1 MKIMHHMFL
10 KWILGILTGLTSLTA
25 AFGVEPPQPVQPV
38 PSTQQLAWQRMEMT
52 LFLHFGINTFTDREW
67 GDGKEDPTLFNPADL
82 DANQWVREA
91 KAAGFKLMI
100 LTAKHH
106 DGFCLW
112 PSAYTEHSVKNSA
125 WKNGQGDVVREFI
138 DACHAQGMK
147 TGIYLSPWDRNHP
160 GYGDSPRYNK
170 HFTDQLSEISTTY
183 GPIDEFW
190 FDGACGEGP
199 NGKKQV
205 YDWMAYYDTLYG
217 HYDKTVIAICGP
229 DIRWV
234 GNESGV
240 ARPGESSVQ
249 NASQE
254 RHVGST
260 GQVWYPAECDVSI
273 RPGWFYHASQD
284 QGVKSVDHLLDIYF
298 KSVGRNSVL
307 LLNVP
312 PDQRGL
318 FADADVKRLREFRT
332 ALDDIFKVD
341 FASGKAAYASEV
353 RGGDDQFGPMQ
364 VVDGNLD
371 SYWSTNDDT
380 RTAWLEIDLGAPRTL
395 NVISVQEQIRLG
407 ERVQRY
413 HVEARVSRIWQT
425 VAQGT
430 VIGHKNLLQFPA
442 VEADRIKLIVDQARA
457 CPAIAHVG
465 VFYNPR
471 SKSEGSGS
479 VLAHHP
485 VKASNV
491 HPAGTVYGGDKAVD
505 DDMDTRWATSDD
517 IRECWLE
524 VDLQKDIAIGS
535 LRIAELQPRI
545 TRYQLEY
552 KGEQDPSWSVAHV
565 GGKAGLSHQATFKPV
580 NARHIRLHILEAT
593 FAPTLW
599 EFQVFPAK

>member
-1 MKIMHHMFL
+1 
-10 KWILGILTGLTSLTA
+10 
-25 AFGVEPPQPVQPV
+25 
-38 PSTQQLAWQRMEMT
+38 
-52 LFLHFGINTFTDREW
+52 
-67 GDGKEDPTLFNPADL
+67 
-82 DANQWVREA
+82 VRKA

-112 PSAYTEHSVKNSA
+112 PSAYTKHSVKNSA

-147 TGIYLSPWDRNHP
+147 TGTYLSPWDRNDP
-160 GYGDSPRYNK
+160 GYGDSPRYNQY
-170 HFTDQLSEISTTY
+170 FTNQLSEISTAY

-190 FDGACGEGP
+190 FDGACAEGP

-205 YDWMAYYDTLYG
+205 YDWKAYYDTLYG

-240 ARPGESSVQ
+240 ALSGESSVQ

-254 RHVGST
+254 RHFGST

-273 RPGWFYHASQD
+273 RPEWFYHASQD
-284 QGVKSVDHLLDIYF
+284 QQAKSVDHLLDIYF
-298 KSVGRNSVL
+298 KSVGRNSGL

-312 PDQRGL
+312 PDTRGL
-318 FADADVKRLREFRT
+318 FADADVKRLREFHT
-332 ALDDIFKVD
+332 ALDDIFKIN
-341 FASGKAAYASEV
+341 FALGKSACASEV
-353 RGGDDQFGPMQ
+353 RGGDPQFDPTL

-371 SYWSTNDDT
+371 TYWSTNDDM
-380 RTAWLEIDLGAPRTL
+380 RTSWLEIDVGEPRKI

-413 HVEARVSRIWQT
+413 HVEVRVNGTWRT

-430 VIGHKNLLQFPA
+430 VIGHKNLLQFPEA
-442 VEADRIKLIVDQARA
+442 EADRIKLVIDQAKA
-457 CPAIAHVG
+457 CPAIAEVG
-465 VFYNPR
+465 AFYNPL
-471 SKSEGSGS
+471 SKSVDSGS
-479 VLAHHP
+479 VLAHNP
-485 VKASNV
+485 AKASNV
-491 HPAGTVYGGDKAVD
+491 HPAGTMYGGDKAVD
-505 DDMDTRWATSDD
+505 NDMATRWATSDE
-517 IRECWLE
+517 IRKCWLE
-524 VDLQKDIAIGS
+524 VDLRKEIAVGS

-545 TRYQLEY
+545 TKYQLEY
-552 KGEQDPSWSVAHV
+552 KSEQDPSWCVAHV
-565 GGKAGLSHQATFKPV
+565 GGKAGTSHQATFKPV
-580 NARHIRLHILEAT
+580 NARHIRLRILEAT
-593 FAPTLW
+593 FAPTIW